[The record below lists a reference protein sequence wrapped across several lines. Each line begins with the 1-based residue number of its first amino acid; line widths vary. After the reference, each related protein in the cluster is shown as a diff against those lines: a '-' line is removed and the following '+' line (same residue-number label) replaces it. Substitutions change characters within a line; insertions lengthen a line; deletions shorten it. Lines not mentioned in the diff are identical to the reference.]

1 MNIDCIRESINLP
14 LLNKGDQVVVHKVG
28 AYNMTQW
35 MQFIQMRPK
44 IVLIDMQGKSHI
56 LRENESLETMM
67 ELERMPD
74 HLKGPSK

>member
-44 IVLIDMQGKSHI
+44 IVMIDMEGKSHI
-56 LRENESLETMM
+56 LRENESLDTMM
-67 ELERMPD
+67 ELERMPE
-74 HLKGPSK
+74 HLKNI

>member
-1 MNIDCIRESINLP
+1 MNIDCIRENINLP

-67 ELERMPD
+67 ELERMPE
-74 HLKGPSK
+74 HLVKTSK